1 MVKDGGNDK
10 ETNELLI
17 KVLEV
22 QNSELKSLPVSR
34 VKSIQ
39 FNAINSTNLSFFQ
52 DVYVKK
58 GGVYYLIKNK
68 KAIIDSNEERI
79 KMLKK

>member
-39 FNAINSTNLSFFQ
+39 FNAINSTNLSFF
-52 DVYVKK
+52 
-58 GGVYYLIKNK
+58 
-68 KAIIDSNEERI
+68 
-79 KMLKK
+79 